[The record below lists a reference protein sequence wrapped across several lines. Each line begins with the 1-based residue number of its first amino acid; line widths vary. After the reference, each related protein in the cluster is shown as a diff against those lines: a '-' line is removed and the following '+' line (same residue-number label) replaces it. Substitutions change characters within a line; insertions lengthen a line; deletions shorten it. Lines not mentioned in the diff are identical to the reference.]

1 MRYPWQEDDWRRIV
15 REFDS
20 LPNAWLLTGPEG
32 IGKVDFAYSLA
43 RALLC
48 DTPLEDGRG
57 CGQCESCR
65 WLASG
70 THPDFRHLCPEAAD
84 EGKEEGGKSARK
96 LSQIKIEAVREIIE
110 FSQLTAHRHGRR
122 VVLVEPAEKLNL
134 SAANAILKVLEEPP
148 DNTVFLLVADRP
160 QRLLPTIRSRCRK
173 FSLSRPPHEVALA
186 WLKTQGVA
194 HAEAELAWHGGAP
207 VFEHDEAL
215 YRLRA
220 QFLSALKTPT
230 LVGVLAAA
238 EEVDRHKLPLAQP
251 LEWLAKWLADIAAQR
266 LAHRVRYH
274 PDEADAVALLARRA
288 NLAALMRCQDG
299 LTRLVPF
306 GQHTLNVRLQ
316 LEALLMEYLKVF
328 A

>member
-134 SAANAILKVLEEPP
+134 AAANAILKVLEEPP

-215 YRLRA
+215 YRRHRRA
-220 QFLSALKTPT
+220 KARAPRALPSGRSGRRGASGAARQPCRADALPGRADPPGAVRATHAQRA
-230 LVGVLAAA
+230 LAA
-238 EEVDRHKLPLAQP
+238 
-251 LEWLAKWLADIAAQR
+251 
-266 LAHRVRYH
+266 
-274 PDEADAVALLARRA
+274 
-288 NLAALMRCQDG
+288 
-299 LTRLVPF
+299 
-306 GQHTLNVRLQ
+306 
-316 LEALLMEYLKVF
+316 
-328 A
+328 